1 MTFLIITLVGI
12 VTVEGCE
19 FTDALSQC
27 YQCEDVKGG
36 VGFESENCP
45 EICPDHTFVNE
56 DR

>member
-1 MTFLIITLVGI
+1 MRFLLIMVA
-12 VTVEGCE
+12 VATVEGCE

-45 EICPDHTFVNE
+45 GICPDHTFVNE